1 MGCILETRSSS
12 PAFSA
17 ARWDRSKLNRS
28 RPSDEHAVSGVKKT
42 EPADTMEDALWK
54 TLA

>member
-1 MGCILETRSSS
+1 MRCIPGIGSGS

-17 ARWDRSKLNRS
+17 ARWDRSTINGS
-28 RPSDEHAVSGVKKT
+28 RPSDEHTLSEQEKT
-42 EPADTMEDALWK
+42 EPAVTMEDAPWK